1 MAPNCMYIVRVINLN
16 SVEVSNF
23 QFCNTNIK
31 QIFVLVAKKSY
42 STVLDLQTNFPI
54 TLSFA
59 RYLNMLSVLAD
70 TQVEK
75 S

>member
-16 SVEVSNF
+16 SVEVSNL